1 MGTKIIQGDC
11 IEQMK
16 GCGKKIKIGYN
27 NVLGCPII
35 AQCGMSKDGN
45 DIVLC
50 DECVKRG
57 NKE

>member
-1 MGTKIIQGDC
+1 MK
-11 IEQMK
+11 EQMK

-57 NKE
+57 RREWDWKGF